1 MFLDIIM
8 QLFAGCSNPIEYVTV
23 FILFYMCIEI
33 VMRMI
38 SALLGSAR
46 RV

>member
-8 QLFAGCSNPIEYVTV
+8 QLFGGCSNPIEFATV
-23 FILFYMCIEI
+23 FLLFYMCIEI

-38 SALLGSAR
+38 SALVGSSR
-46 RV
+46 RL

>member
-8 QLFAGCSNPIEYVTV
+8 QLFAGCSNPIEYVTA
-23 FILFYMCIEI
+23 FIFFYMCVEI